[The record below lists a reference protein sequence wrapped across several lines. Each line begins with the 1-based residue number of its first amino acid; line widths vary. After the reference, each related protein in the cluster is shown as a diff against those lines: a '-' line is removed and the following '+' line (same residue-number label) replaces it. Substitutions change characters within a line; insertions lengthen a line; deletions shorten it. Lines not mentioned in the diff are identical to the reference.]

1 MDIVFR
7 EKITRNRSPRGNWLV
22 VSYRDGKIWW
32 CSWVHSWAGVQA
44 SKRNAEKFIRVRPDG
59 TRDGCVIV
67 MDIERMADFAI
78 TEAADEIHDLYKLF
92 EKS

>member
-1 MDIVFR
+1 MSTENNYEQEAIELICAEV
-7 EKITRNRSPRGNWLV
+7 K
-22 VSYRDGKIWW
+22 
-32 CSWVHSWAGVQA
+32 HSAAALQGYL
-44 SKRNAEKFIRVRPDG
+44 NTP
-59 TRDGCVIV
+59 RDGCVIV